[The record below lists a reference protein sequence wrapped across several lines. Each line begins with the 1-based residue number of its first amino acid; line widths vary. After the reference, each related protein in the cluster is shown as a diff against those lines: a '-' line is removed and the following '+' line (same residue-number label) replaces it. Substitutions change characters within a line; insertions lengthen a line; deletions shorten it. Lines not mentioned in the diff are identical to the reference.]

1 MSCSIWAFT
10 ITGKRPVPSWSLGLI
25 RLGCLSL
32 SEFSKKD
39 GDEMKRIAPSVYV
52 EDRFSVPPDDRG
64 CNPSFVITPEGIVMI
79 DTPMWPSDAVRWR
92 DDLAK
97 KGEVLYIINTH
108 HHPDHITGNYFFPGT
123 VISHEEVRQ
132 MFHAPVTGKATAQSA
147 DETAGPPL
155 GLRGHIL
162 DEIKERDPQGFALME
177 HYYLK
182 EPTITFS
189 EQLNL
194 YVGQHEF
201 ELIHLPGHTSGHI
214 GVYLAKEGI
223 FFAGDNFTNGV
234 QPLLSHSLPLD
245 WVESLKRIELM
256 DIDIVVPGHG
266 EVCGKSEIQQFRL
279 FIQECIDIV
288 GEAIRKGMSKDQAA
302 NEISLEQ
309 LYPAIHPGQ
318 EQERMNI
325 LRLYEML
332 SK

>member
-1 MSCSIWAFT
+1 
-10 ITGKRPVPSWSLGLI
+10 
-25 RLGCLSL
+25 
-32 SEFSKKD
+32 
-39 GDEMKRIAPSVYV
+39 MKQIMADVYV
-52 EDRFSVPPDDRG
+52 EDQLSLPPSDRG
-64 CNPSFVITPEGIVMI
+64 CNPSFVTTSEGIVMI

-97 KGEVLYIINTH
+97 RGEVRYIINTH

-123 VISHEEVRQ
+123 VVSHEEVKE
-132 MFHAPVTGKATAQSA
+132 MFHAPITGKASAQPV
-147 DETAGPPL
+147 DETAEPPL
-155 GLRGHIL
+155 GLREHIL
-162 DEIKERDPQGFALME
+162 DEIKERDPGGFSLME
-177 HYYLK
+177 HYFLK
-182 EPTITFS
+182 VPTITFS

-194 YVGQHEF
+194 YMGQHIF

-214 GVYLAKEGI
+214 GVYVRPEKV

-234 QPLLSHSLPLD
+234 QPLLSHSLPLE
-245 WVESLKRIELM
+245 WISSLKRIEEM

-279 FIQECIDIV
+279 FIQKCIEIV
-288 GEAIRKGMSKDQAA
+288 SEAIKQGMSKDQAA
-302 NEISLEQ
+302 NEISLEE
-309 LYPAIHPGQ
+309 LYPAIHPGP